1 MDDLERERRA
11 LALFEALADLDD
23 AGREALIAREAADD
37 ALLEARVRSLLA
49 AERSAKLRTGGAW
62 DFDDDEALPERIAA
76 YRITARIGQGGMGS
90 VYRGERAAGDFD
102 HVVAIKVIKPGLLS
116 EALTERFRRERQTLA
131 QLAHPHIAQLFDGG
145 EMPDGAPYIVMEHV
159 DGQSL
164 QRWVEETAPDKTAR
178 LVMFTTICRAVG
190 FAHRNLVV
198 HRDLTPSNVL
208 VTRDGTPKL
217 IDFGIAKAP
226 DLDPDQSG
234 ATAMSRPSIG
244 SLSLTPGYAA
254 PERMTSAAVAT
265 AADIYS
271 LGKLLGWLIPAQD
284 AELKAIIARATAA
297 DPLARYATA
306 EALAGD
312 VEAWAGGLPVSAIEG
327 GRGYVAGKFVR
338 RHRLPLAAGALAL
351 ALLVAALVYALIA
364 RAEAEARFEQTR
376 SIAKTLLFE
385 TFDEVSKTPGSTR
398 ARQQL
403 AETGLRYLD
412 ALAAIPNAPRDVR
425 LEAGQGFLRL
435 GEVVG
440 GGQAGGLGRYKDGAA
455 LLAKAEELLK
465 PLHEDAP
472 DDVEVARAYAAL
484 LLEQSGTNLYNH
496 GEIALART
504 QAKQA
509 QAILEPLA
517 RRDARLAGLYL
528 TALHAEG
535 DTHEWEDDYRVARG
549 IHERAEAFAA
559 ALPGPFQQARE
570 VRVARSTNLRLLG
583 EAYHKLKQPAL
594 ALAVLD
600 RGVAL
605 NRDLVTAAP
614 DDPALLRKLINSL
627 RYAAV
632 VHRTNERDEA
642 ARQTI
647 AEAATLA
654 ERLSARDPND
664 SGALH
669 LLGLVK
675 EVQAQVLADLKR
687 FPESYKVG
695 DAVIAAHRRIV
706 ALADNAAG
714 ARRSLAAALRTTGG
728 NHYNGRDYAG
738 ACTLWREALGTY
750 RDLDKAGALSDSD
763 RKGSFA
769 EMTDYVARAC
779 DKGGPNG
786 ALGTVPI

>member
-1 MDDLERERRA
+1 VDDLERERRA
-11 LALFEALADLDD
+11 LALFEALADLDE
-23 AGREALIAREAADD
+23 AGRAALIAREAADD

-164 QRWVEETAPDKTAR
+164 QRWVEETKPDRTAR
-178 LVMFTTICRAVG
+178 LAMFTTICRAVG

-226 DLDPDQSG
+226 DL
-234 ATAMSRPSIG
+234 AEAVETTRPSIG

-254 PERMTSAAVAT
+254 PERMTSATVST

-271 LGKLLGWLIPAQD
+271 LGKLLGWLLPAQD
-284 AELKAIIARATAA
+284 GELKAIIARATAD

-312 VEAWAGGLPVSAIEG
+312 AEAWSRGLPVSAMGG
-327 GRGYVAGKFVR
+327 GRGYVARKFVR
-338 RHRLPLAAGALAL
+338 RHRVALAAGALAL
-351 ALLVAALVYALIA
+351 LLLIAALVYALIA

-385 TFDEVSKTPGSTR
+385 TFDEVSKTPGSTK

-455 LLAKAEELLK
+455 LLARAEDLLK
-465 PLHEDAP
+465 PLHEQAP

-496 GEIALART
+496 GEIKLARE

-535 DTHEWEDDYRVARG
+535 DTHEWEDDYPVARG
-549 IHERAEAFAA
+549 IHERAEAFAES
-559 ALPGPFQQARE
+559 LPRPLQQSRE

-594 ALAVLD
+594 ARAVLE

-632 VHRTNERDEA
+632 VHRTNMRDED

-654 ERLSARDPND
+654 EQLSARDPND

-687 FPESYKVG
+687 FPESYAVG

-706 ALADNAAG
+706 SLADNAPG

-750 RDLDKAGALSDSD
+750 RDLDKAGALSDAD